1 MPEEE
6 GGTKGGTLDQKF
18 TYAHLGKIRKYLDK
32 PTTQIMVN
40 CLVTSKLD
48 CNNALLYGISG
59 YLMDQLQRCQNYA
72 ARVVTLTRK
81 FDHITPVLYE
91 LHWLP
96 IRYRIE
102 FKIVLL
108 TYKCLNDIGPL
119 YLKEL
124 VELRAYDH
132 GYSLRSKEN
141 KLLENPSGRLV
152 TMGDRSFR
160 VVAPMLWN
168 SIPLDIRE
176 AETVGSFK
184 RQLKTFL
191 FSKAF

>member
-1 MPEEE
+1 
-6 GGTKGGTLDQKF
+6 
-18 TYAHLGKIRKYLDK
+18 
-32 PTTQIMVN
+32 MVAN
-40 CLVTSKLD
+40 
-48 CNNALLYGISG
+48 
-59 YLMDQLQRCQNYA
+59 
-72 ARVVTLTRK
+72 
-81 FDHITPVLYE
+81 
-91 LHWLP
+91 
-96 IRYRIE
+96 RYRIE
-102 FKIVLL
+102 FKIILL

-124 VELRAYDH
+124 VELKAYDH

-141 KLLENPSGRLV
+141 KPLDDPSGRLV

-168 SIPLDIRE
+168 AVPLDIRE
-176 AETVGSFK
+176 AETVESFK

>member
-1 MPEEE
+1 MSINVGEDIIEPDFKDPPRNL
-6 GGTKGGTLDQKF
+6 GVRFDSTCSLKSHVQAVCKSANYDL
-18 TYAHLGKIRKYLDK
+18 YSLGKIRKYLDK

-59 YLMDQLQRCQNYA
+59 YLLDQLQRCQNYA

-81 FDHITPVLYE
+81 FDHVTPVLYE

-102 FKIVLL
+102 FKIILL

-124 VELRAYDH
+124 VELKAYDH
-132 GYSLRSKEN
+132 GYSFIWPTCN
-141 KLLENPSGRLV
+141 NG
-152 TMGDRSFR
+152 
-160 VVAPMLWN
+160 
-168 SIPLDIRE
+168 
-176 AETVGSFK
+176 
-184 RQLKTFL
+184 
-191 FSKAF
+191 